1 MVQNR
6 PNALLSRSWSVGA
19 RLPMKKGL
27 LTAVIP
33 VGVGAALLKDEND
46 PLSLDEPD
54 AVNEEELALESEDE
68 DSDWATEKKE
78 RVTTLKAKIYA
89 MTLSYPKITEKKI
102 EMDRGQYV
110 LWLRKWTYVEMRSYC
125 ST

>member
-1 MVQNR
+1 M
-6 PNALLSRSWSVGA
+6 
-19 RLPMKKGL
+19 
-27 LTAVIP
+27 
-33 VGVGAALLKDEND
+33 GVGAALLKDEND